1 MTWYGHLMRMEL
13 KRITRKVL
21 EAKCN
26 KKRKRENKEKIDK
39 PNSRGEWEEEKWKH
53 IRGDEN
59 DDRKWTWSVDE
70 NP

>member
-1 MTWYGHLMRMEL
+1 MTWYGHLMRMEP

-39 PNSRGEWEEEKWKH
+39 PNSRGEWEEEEK
-53 IRGDEN
+53 
-59 DDRKWTWSVDE
+59 
-70 NP
+70 